1 VITSTADIQVRYSH
15 SRSCETLTG
24 CTHITQTFKQA
35 LFGRRCELCRGKH
48 ALNSISLRQP
58 PGEVTK

>member
-1 VITSTADIQVRYSH
+1 MITSTADVQVRYSR
-15 SRSCETLTG
+15 RSCETLTG
-24 CTHITQTFKQA
+24 CTHITEIFKQA
-35 LFGRRCELCRGKH
+35 LFERRCELCREKH